1 MTMQLAALSSVR
13 KSNVHNRRMTRR
25 WLRCQA
31 LIAAA
36 VTLGLL
42 GLGMAQAASALLGG
56 LAVLVPSMVFA
67 MIVAPRFGAASGA
80 FLRAAV
86 LAEGLKWV
94 LTAAICAASF
104 IWFEALAGGWFFAGM
119 GAVLLAGWA
128 GLIFGE

>member
-1 MTMQLAALSSVR
+1 MTMQLAALSSV
-13 KSNVHNRRMTRR
+13 SNLRMTRR
-25 WLRCQA
+25 WLRWQA

-36 VTLGLL
+36 LALGLL
-42 GLGMAQAASALLGG
+42 GLGVSQAASALLGG
-56 LAVLVPSMVFA
+56 LAVLAPSAVFA
-67 MIVAPRFGAASGA
+67 MIVAPRFGTASGT

-86 LAEGLKWV
+86 LAEAMKWV

>member
-1 MTMQLAALSSVR
+1 MQLAALSSL
-13 KSNVHNRRMTRR
+13 SNLRMTRR

-31 LIAAA
+31 LIATALA
-36 VTLGLL
+36 LALL
-42 GLGMAQAASALLGG
+42 GLGVTQATSALLGG
-56 LAVLVPSMVFA
+56 LAVLVPSLVFA
-67 MIVAPRFGAASGA
+67 MIVAPRFGSASGS

-104 IWFEALAGGWFFAGM
+104 VCYEALAGGWFFAGM